1 MLNNDNASAGNSTS
15 TNEQKVMVSGGAVQL
30 EGILSI
36 PVDAR
41 GLIVFAYYR
50 IGSTE
55 NTLSS
60 LSTLAA
66 MCRSAGL
73 STLLVNLLTPEDEE
87 LDKTT
92 LFFRENISVLHQ
104 RVIGIANW
112 LIANVDT
119 HNMNLGYFGVD
130 VCAAA
135 ILAASAVR
143 PDAVNAIVAVSP
155 GIELVNSYLPRIVA
169 PTLIIA
175 PERDTQAL
183 TMYRTAISAI
193 ASDTNLDIV
202 TQARQRGLT
211 NTLEIIPG
219 VQNAF
224 ENNQSLKKAGELT
237 TGWFTRF
244 L

>member
-1 MLNNDNASAGNSTS
+1 VTDQS
-15 TNEQKVMVSGGAVQL
+15 EQVMVSGGAVQL

-36 PVDAR
+36 SADAR
-41 GLIVFAYYR
+41 ALIVFAYYR
-50 IGSTE
+50 TGNSE
-55 NTLSS
+55 NILSS
-60 LSTLAA
+60 LSILAA
-66 MCRSAGL
+66 MCRSTGL

-92 LFFRENISVLHQ
+92 LFFRENIYVLHR
-104 RVIGIANW
+104 RVIGVANW
-112 LIANVDT
+112 LIANVNT
-119 HNMNLGYFGVD
+119 QNMGLGYFGAG

-143 PDAVNAIVAVSP
+143 PDAVNAIVGVSP
-155 GIELVNSYLPRIVA
+155 STELVNPYLPRIVA

-175 PERDTQAL
+175 PEKDAQAL
-183 TMYRTAISAI
+183 TLYRTSISAI

-202 TQARQRGLT
+202 IQARQRGLV

-224 ENNQSLKKAGELT
+224 ENNQSLQKVGDLT
-237 TGWFTRF
+237 TAWFTRF

>member
-1 MLNNDNASAGNSTS
+1 MLNNDSTSAGNSS
-15 TNEQKVMVSGGAVQL
+15 CINQQKVMVSGGTVQL

-41 GLIVFAYYR
+41 SLIVFAYYR
-50 IGSTE
+50 MDNSE
-55 NTLSS
+55 NTISS
-60 LSTLAA
+60 LSKLTAL
-66 MCRSAGL
+66 CRSAGL

-112 LIANVDT
+112 LIANVNT
-119 HNMNLGYFGVD
+119 HSVRLGYFGAG
-130 VCAAA
+130 VCASA

-143 PDAVNAIVAVSP
+143 PDAVNAIVAVAPST
-155 GIELVNSYLPRIVA
+155 ELVNPYLPRIVA

-175 PERDTQAL
+175 PERDAQTL
-183 TMYRTAISAI
+183 PMYRTSISAI

-202 TQARQRGLT
+202 TQARERGLA
-211 NTLEIIPG
+211 NTLEIIPD

-224 ENNQSLKKAGELT
+224 ENNQSLQKVGELT
-237 TGWFTRF
+237 TGWFTHF

>member
-1 MLNNDNASAGNSTS
+1 MNNDRTSTGNSS
-15 TNEQKVMVSGGAVQL
+15 SKNEQKVMVSGGTVQL
-30 EGILSI
+30 EATMSILD
-36 PVDAR
+36 DAHA
-41 GLIVFAYYR
+41 LIVFVYYR
-50 IGSTE
+50 IGSSE

-73 STLLVNLLTPEDEE
+73 STLLVNLLTPEEEE

-92 LFFRENISVLHQ
+92 LFFRENINILHQ

-112 LIANVDT
+112 LIANVNT
-119 HNMNLGYFGVD
+119 HNVGLGYFGVG

-135 ILAASAVR
+135 TLAASAVR
-143 PDAVNAIVAVSP
+143 PDAVDAIVAVSP
-155 GIELVNSYLPRIVA
+155 NTDLVNTYLPGIVA
-169 PTLIIA
+169 PTLFIA
-175 PERDTQAL
+175 PGKNAQAL
-183 TMYRTAISAI
+183 TMCRTSISAI

-202 TQARQRGLT
+202 IQARKRGLS
-211 NTLEIIPG
+211 NTLEVLEG

-224 ENNQSLKKAGELT
+224 ENNGSLHKMGELT

>member
-1 MLNNDNASAGNSTS
+1 MLNNDSTSAGDSNRI
-15 TNEQKVMVSGGAVQL
+15 NEQKVMVSGGAVQL

-36 PVDAR
+36 PDNTHP
-41 GLIVFAYYR
+41 LIVFVYYR
-50 IGSTE
+50 TGSSE
-55 NTLSS
+55 ITLNN
-60 LSTLAA
+60 LSILAA
-66 MCRSAGL
+66 MCQSTGL

-104 RVIGIANW
+104 RVLGIANW
-112 LIANVDT
+112 LIANVNT
-119 HNMNLGYFGVD
+119 HNIGFGYSGVG
-130 VCAAA
+130 VCASA

-143 PDAVNAIVAVSP
+143 PDAVNAIVAVAPS
-155 GIELVNSYLPRIVA
+155 IELVNSYLPRIVA

-175 PERDTQAL
+175 PERDAQAL
-183 TMYRTAISAI
+183 TMYRTSISAI
-193 ASDTNLDIV
+193 ASDTNLDVV
-202 TQARQRGLT
+202 TQARQRGLA

-224 ENNQSLKKAGELT
+224 ENNQSLQKVGELT